1 MSESELHFGELDT
14 AAAPKP
20 AKHKKPRAKAVP
32 APDTR
37 PGYHTTDEPDTPA
50 PAPTAAGSDPYD
62 LMIVASAL
70 ETTPAPKHTPA
81 AASDPFDLTNLA
93 APQHI
98 QHAREIATSELVTIG
113 RPAPDRAFRVH
124 PGPEWDSML
133 AVLSLSATPSS
144 GVRRSVVGGER
155 YLLTASVAAELEQ
168 TRPGTI
174 RWRRMCYWLDDCGA
188 LGLWPV
194 AAGGNSGNENGWVRS
209 ALACVAAARGQWVRV
224 TSDVAAGKFRCYR
237 ASKTEPPA
245 FPAWSMSDV
254 LRRAFGEN
262 LVTTTEH
269 AALVHI
275 AGDEIATGA

>member
-1 MSESELHFGELDT
+1 MSESELHFGELET

-20 AKHKKPRAKAVP
+20 AKRPRTKAVP

-37 PGYHTTDEPDTPA
+37 PGYHTDESDPYDLAILASAPETTPA
-50 PAPTAAGSDPYD
+50 PAP
-62 LMIVASAL
+62 
-70 ETTPAPKHTPA
+70 A
-81 AASDPFDLTNLA
+81 AASSDPFDLQNLA

-98 QHAREIATSELVTIG
+98 QHAREVATSELMAIG
-113 RPAPDRAFRVH
+113 RPAHDRAFRVH
-124 PGPEWDSML
+124 PGPEWDSLL
-133 AVLSLSATPSS
+133 AVLSLSATSSS
-144 GVRRSVVGGER
+144 GARRSVVGGEK
-155 YLLTASVAAELEQ
+155 YLLTAAVAAELEQ
-168 TRPGTI
+168 TRPGTVK
-174 RWRRMCYWLDDCGA
+174 WRRMAYWLDDCGQ

-269 AALVHI
+269 AALAHM
-275 AGDEIATGA
+275 AGEEIATGT

>member
-1 MSESELHFGELDT
+1 MSESELHFGELGA
-14 AAAPKP
+14 AAAPKR
-20 AKHKKPRAKAVP
+20 AKKPRAKPVP

-37 PGYHTTDEPDTPA
+37 PGYHTTDEPGTPSGYHTDEPDTPA
-50 PAPTAAGSDPYD
+50 PAPVAAS
-62 LMIVASAL
+62 
-70 ETTPAPKHTPA
+70 
-81 AASDPFDLTNLA
+81 SDPFDLTNLA

-98 QHAREIATSELVTIG
+98 QHAREIVTSELVTIG

-124 PGPEWDSML
+124 PGPEWDNML
-133 AVLSLSATPSS
+133 AVLSLSAVPSS
-144 GVRRSVVGGER
+144 GARRSVVGGEK
-155 YLLTASVAAELEQ
+155 YLLTATVAAELEQ
-168 TRPGTI
+168 TRPGTV

-194 AAGGNSGNENGWVRS
+194 AAGGNSGNENAWVRS

-224 TSDVAAGKFRCYR
+224 TSDVGAGKFRCYR

-269 AALVHI
+269 AALAHM
-275 AGDEIATGA
+275 AGDEIATGT